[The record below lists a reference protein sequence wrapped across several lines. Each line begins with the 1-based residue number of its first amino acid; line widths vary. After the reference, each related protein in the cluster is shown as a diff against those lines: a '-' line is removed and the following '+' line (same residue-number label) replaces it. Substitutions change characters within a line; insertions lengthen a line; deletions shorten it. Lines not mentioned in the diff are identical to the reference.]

1 MIQEAS
7 VFKHTGKLKTI
18 IETSMEIFKKY
29 NNMKIKNYCMASS
42 WVPQVLVSNP
52 NLPLL

>member
-18 IETSMEIFKKY
+18 IETSMEIKKNN
-29 NNMKIKNYCMASS
+29 NNMKIKNCCMASS
-42 WVPQVLVSNP
+42 WVLQVWVS
-52 NLPLL
+52 